1 MAELLTAPAGR
12 IRLPTVLQALE
23 MEGLSARVEL
33 GEGRA
38 LLVDEGE
45 VVAASHGS
53 FTGVVAALELL
64 LDPPAPVVAWE
75 ATPVPG
81 RRALLPLA
89 SLLIEGARLAD
100 EWARME
106 SSALELSDGGRAR
119 LPEALR
125 GLGEG
130 SLRGR
135 SLEAARST
143 LKLARVQVVD
153 PVLTLLEGGDAS
165 LVAPDGPSHGDYDEW
180 LFEGRR
186 QFRAGRPDLARDA
199 FRNALHLRPADP
211 VAACNLRRVE
221 AMLGAT
227 P

>member
-1 MAELLTAPAGR
+1 MAELLLAPSGR
-12 IRLPTVLQALE
+12 LRLPTVLQALE

-33 GEGRA
+33 SEGRS

-45 VVAASHGS
+45 VVAASHGAFS
-53 FTGVVAALELL
+53 GVVAALELL
-64 LDPPAPVVAWE
+64 LDAPGPVVAWE
-75 ATPVPG
+75 AEPVPG
-81 RRALLPLA
+81 RRALLPLS

-106 SSALELSDGGRAR
+106 SSALEVPEAARVR

-125 GLGEG
+125 GLADGP
-130 SLRGR
+130 LRGR
-135 SLEAARST
+135 TLDAACKT
-143 LKLARVQVVD
+143 IGLARVQVVD
-153 PVLTLLEGGDAS
+153 PVLALLEAGAVS
-165 LVAPDGPSHGDYDEW
+165 LVAPAGPTRGDYDEW

-186 QFRAGRPDLARDA
+186 QFRAGRHDLARDA
-199 FRNALHLRPADP
+199 FRNALFLRPADT

-221 AMLGAT
+221 AMLGAS